1 MLDCCEP
8 LHKVKAEGSIFG
20 KVVCLAH
27 CAGAMV
33 QSFRADQ
40 TTTHDFRPTSCAP
53 PPPRNAIS
61 SHPTTGAP
69 SCKFPACSIARFL
82 KADKYTECI
91 EPALPSPRRRP

>member
-8 LHKVKAEGSIFG
+8 LHKVKAEGILTG
-20 KVVCLAH
+20 GARLCP
-27 CAGAMV
+27 GAMV

-40 TTTHDFRPTSCAP
+40 TTIHDFRPTSCAP

-69 SCKFPACSIARFL
+69 SCKFPAHSIARFL